1 MIIGTFL
8 SSSLVLADENTTIST
23 TAENVQTEQV
33 SSTTENNV
41 ADTSVFEVEQATESS
56 SEQPLVEDSDNETTV
71 SENNSSIDS
80 ATTDTTDATVV
91 ANESRLS
98 DMSDN
103 LIANKKAEEVSED
116 SQTAEV
122 AETSTTITS
131 AVDEE
136 ATEDDN
142 ETLTV
147 NTDTVSKVN
156 TVSLA
161 TL

>member
-116 SQTAEV
+116 S
-122 AETSTTITS
+122 
-131 AVDEE
+131 
-136 ATEDDN
+136 
-142 ETLTV
+142 
-147 NTDTVSKVN
+147 
-156 TVSLA
+156 
-161 TL
+161 